1 MSKKSL
7 NDRNHLLGI
16 VHKSERVNFDLIDKT
31 IMRLRF
37 FKNFTPDI
45 RKKLYEVAK
54 YEIVPPNRVIAH

>member
-1 MSKKSL
+1 M
-7 NDRNHLLGI
+7 
-16 VHKSERVNFDLIDKT
+16 VHKSEKVNFDLIDKT